1 MKAPGSPQWRPTT
14 STTPT
19 SGSGQI
25 TNRHWSIRATATLLP
40 RARDPSAWQ
49 AATYAAIR
57 GTGNKNPILLEPGGD
72 VVGTFRGGAGVP
84 MMAFQ
89 DPTVVA
95 TMTNVIWDPH
105 IYGYMDNYATDA
117 ATNNALVTQVVAA
130 VQAVQSADGVVP
142 AIIGE
147 YRPEGANGT
156 QLVTAVINAGASG
169 TTGSGAWVWD
179 QDGVVGGPSG
189 DPTGLVDFGL
199 LSGGQL
205 TTYGQMV
212 ALHINTNVV
221 PLTNCQLT
229 PQAQQQI
236 NTITAQVTAPTTGTP
251 DASTPAT
258 TAPDTSAAATD
269 PSTATLIQQGDA
281 AVAQGNAIAAAA
293 QHRCNSR
300 WRSEGPDRS
309 SRRRT
314 GGSAGDLA
322 RAASMAFI
330 WVHGFWQI
338 YPWPDKL
345 WMWAGSRSRR
355 HRTRSSTS
363 GSSSPGSS
371 RRFRCWRPASWWSS

>member
-1 MKAPGSPQWRPTT
+1 MDP
-14 STTPT
+14 STFADAVASLTARGT
-19 SGSGQI
+19 VVEFTDYSNSLGTGSGGSQGNI
-25 TNRHWSIRATATLLP
+25 YTGSLLTNESAWFASMAAYYINNPYVWFGTNNEPALVYPGNSNAVATGPQSL
-40 RARDPSAWQ
+40 SAWQ

-72 VVGTFRGGAGVP
+72 AVGTFRGGAGVP

-147 YRPEGANGT
+147 YGPEGANGT

-212 ALHINTNVV
+212 ALYINTNVV

-229 PQAQQQI
+229 AQAQQQI

-293 QHRCNSR
+293 Q
-300 WRSEGPDRS
+300 
-309 SRRRT
+309 
-314 GGSAGDLA
+314 
-322 RAASMAFI
+322 ASMQQPVA
-330 WVHGFWQI
+330 Q
-338 YPWPDKL
+338 
-345 WMWAGSRSRR
+345 
-355 HRTRSSTS
+355 
-363 GSSSPGSS
+363 
-371 RRFRCWRPASWWSS
+371 